1 MYKRPMQETAG
12 LLEGMRVVEV
22 SAFVAAPLGGAQL
35 ARMGAEV
42 IRIDPLGG
50 QVDAQRW
57 PLHQGRSLYWAG
69 LNRGKRSVVLDLRQ
83 ERGLE
88 LAARLASEAGNLLTN
103 LGPRDPLAH
112 SALCRRNPHQV
123 TVQIVGHRA
132 GGAAVDYTVN
142 AMTGFPWITGP
153 ADAAVPVNHVL
164 PAWDVATGY
173 LAAASLLA
181 ADRARSRGGGG
192 RLVTLSL
199 ADVALQIA
207 DHLGLVDE
215 ARLVEEPRGR
225 YGNQV
230 YGSFGVDL
238 RSADGRWSMVLAL
251 TPRQWRSLVEATG
264 ISVEDLEGDLRLEG
278 VRWRHRDAL
287 TRRLQ
292 EWAGALPFAEVAAR
306 LDRAACLWGP
316 FRTFKELVRDDARV
330 EALVA
335 ARAPDPVLGQDTDA
349 VLSEL
354 GEDLEGLRAAGVI
367 AALPAVR

>member
-1 MYKRPMQETAG
+1 MDDTAG
-12 LLEGMRVVEV
+12 LLEGIRVVEV

-69 LNRGKRSVVLDLRQ
+69 LNRGKRSVALDLRQ

-88 LAARLASEAGNLLTN
+88 LAARLAAGAGNLLTN
-103 LGPRDPLAH
+103 LPPRGGLAH
-112 SALCRRNPHQV
+112 SELSRRNPEQV
-123 TVQIVGHRA
+123 TVQIVGHRD
-132 GGAAVDYTVN
+132 GSAAVDYTVN

-153 ADAAVPVNHVL
+153 PDATAPVNHVL
-164 PAWDVATGY
+164 PAWDVATGF

-181 ADRARSRGGGG
+181 ADRARSRGRGG

-199 ADVALQIA
+199 ADVALQVA
-207 DHLGLVDE
+207 EHLGLVDE
-215 ARLVEEPRGR
+215 ARLVEEPRPR

-230 YGSFGVDL
+230 YGTFGADL
-238 RSADGRWSMVLAL
+238 RSADGRWVMLLAL
-251 TPRQWRSLVEATG
+251 TPRQWRSLLQASAIRVD
-264 ISVEDLEGDLRLEG
+264 DLEDDLRLEG
-278 VRWRHRDAL
+278 VRWQHRDQL
-287 TRRLQ
+287 TGRLRA
-292 EWAGALPFAEVAAR
+292 WAGALPFDEVAAR
-306 LDRAACLWGP
+306 LNRAGCLWGP
-316 FRTFKELVRDDARV
+316 FRTFKELVRDDPRV

-335 ARAPDPVLGQDTDA
+335 ARPSDPVLGQDTEA

-354 GEDLEGLRAAGVI
+354 GEDLERLRAEGVI
-367 AALPAVR
+367 PT

>member
-1 MYKRPMQETAG
+1 MLLYTNDPMEDTAG

-57 PLHQGRSLYWAG
+57 PLHEGRSLYWAG
-69 LNRGKRSVVLDLRQ
+69 LNRGKRTVALDLRQ

-88 LAARLASEAGNLLTN
+88 LAARLASGAGNVLTN
-103 LGPRDPLAH
+103 LPPRGALAH
-112 SALCRRNPHQV
+112 SELSRRNPDQV
-123 TVQIVGHRA
+123 TVQIVGHRD

-153 ADAAVPVNHVL
+153 ADAPAPVNHVL

-173 LAAASLLA
+173 LAAATLLA
-181 ADRARSRGGGG
+181 ADRARSRGRGG

-199 ADVALQIA
+199 ADIALQVA

-230 YGSFGVDL
+230 YGTFGADL
-238 RSADGRWSMVLAL
+238 RAAGGRWLMLLAL
-251 TPRQWRSLVEATG
+251 TPRQWRSLLQATA
-264 ISVEDLEGDLRLEG
+264 IDVDDLEGDLLLEG
-278 VRWRHRDAL
+278 VRWHHRDAIAG
-287 TRRLQ
+287 RLRA
-292 EWAGALPFAEVAAR
+292 WAAALPYAEVAAR
-306 LDRAACLWGP
+306 LDAAGCLWGP
-316 FRTFKELVRDDARV
+316 FRTFKEMVRDDPRIDS
-330 EALVA
+330 LVA
-335 ARAPDPVLGQDTDA
+335 ARAPDPVLGQDTEV
-349 VLSEL
+349 VLAEL
-354 GEDLEGLRAAGVI
+354 GEDPAELRAHGVI
-367 AALPAVR
+367 GA